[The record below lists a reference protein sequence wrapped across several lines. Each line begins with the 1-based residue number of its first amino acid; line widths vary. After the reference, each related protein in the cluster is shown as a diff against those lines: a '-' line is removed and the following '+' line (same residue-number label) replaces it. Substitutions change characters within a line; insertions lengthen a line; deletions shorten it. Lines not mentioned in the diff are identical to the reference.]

1 MQTNVLNLTC
11 SQTILS
17 HCFDFVL
24 QGCLGDWDRASE
36 RLPTYLSHKGLGQDV
51 VQENWILKKNDFFF
65 FFVEKIFL
73 FLPSSLFFLNFL
85 FFIYEQEVIL

>member
-65 FFVEKIFL
+65 FFGGNEISLSSF
-73 FLPSSLFFLNFL
+73 FSLFFK
-85 FFIYEQEVIL
+85 FFIFYL

>member
-65 FFVEKIFL
+65 FFLCGNEISLSSF
-73 FLPSSLFFLNFL
+73 FSLFFK
-85 FFIYEQEVIL
+85 FFIFYL